1 MKIIGQCEFIIF
13 CEVNFYLKS
22 LISRFLLTNDLFNEV
37 MNIVCDGFCGFL
49 FVFSPSFTQLKEKQ
63 RPLQVYNQV
72 LVQAFQG
79 GEIQCFS

>member
-1 MKIIGQCEFIIF
+1 MISQCEFISF

-22 LISRFLLTNDLFNEV
+22 LISQFLLTNDFFNEV
-37 MNIVCDGFCGFL
+37 MNTVCGGFSVFL

-63 RPLQVYNQV
+63 RPLQFYNRV

-79 GEIQCFS
+79 GEIQCLS